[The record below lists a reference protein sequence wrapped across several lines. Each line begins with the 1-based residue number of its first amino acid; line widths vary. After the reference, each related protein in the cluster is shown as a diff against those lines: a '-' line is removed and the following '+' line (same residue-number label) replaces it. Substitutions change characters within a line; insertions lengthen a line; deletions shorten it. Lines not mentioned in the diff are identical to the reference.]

1 MRISDVIVRL
11 SKGVK
16 SAFTSAEPNS
26 VVVSD
31 PVPEALAARNRGTK
45 STESGSGG
53 AGVRGG

>member
-16 SAFTSAEPNS
+16 SAFTNAEPS
-26 VVVSD
+26 SGVERD
-31 PVPEALAARNRGTK
+31 PVPEAFAARNKGTR

-53 AGVRGG
+53 ADVRAG